1 MLAAF
6 RNRTFTEKALIVG
19 GLASAFL
26 LAGAHVF
33 QALGYA
39 PCPLCLDQRSV
50 HWLALAVVLV
60 GLVAQTIFKAR
71 IAAAATVG
79 AVALVYAVSA
89 GLSGYHAG
97 VEWKF
102 WPGPKS
108 CSAMAESTALPA
120 TLEDLTADLAEKK
133 IRPAGCA
140 DAPWRLLGVSMAG
153 YNFLI
158 SSGLF
163 ALTLAAALAGAGEAR
178 RARRPALGNGATV
191 ATTASAAAPAKSP

>member
-6 RNRTFTEKALIVG
+6 RKRSFTEKALIVG
-19 GLASAFL
+19 AVASALL
-26 LAGAHVF
+26 LAGAHLF

-50 HWLALAVVLV
+50 HWLALAVAVL

-79 AVALVYAVSA
+79 AAALVYAVSA

-97 VEWKF
+97 VEWKY

-108 CSAMAESTALPA
+108 CSATVDAGTLPVSV
-120 TLEDLTADLAEKK
+120 EDLTSDLAARKVF
-133 IRPAGCA
+133 AGGCA
-140 DAPWRLLGVSMAG
+140 DAQWRLLGVSMAG
-153 YNFLI
+153 YNFLV

-163 ALTLAAALAGAGEAR
+163 ALTLAAALAAASDAR
-178 RARRPALGNGATV
+178 RARRPAPGAGAAAV
-191 ATTASAAAPAKSP
+191 DAAPAKPQ

>member
-19 GLASAFL
+19 GLASALL

-50 HWLALAVVLV
+50 HWLALGVALV
-60 GLVAQTIFKAR
+60 GLAAQTIFRAR

-79 AVALVYAVSA
+79 AAAMVYAVSA

-108 CSAMAESTALPA
+108 CSAMAESA
-120 TLEDLTADLAEKK
+120 TLPTTVEDLAADLAAKK
-133 IRPAGCA
+133 IRGAGCA
-140 DAPWRLLGVSMAG
+140 DAQWRLLGVSMAG

-163 ALTLAAALAGAGEAR
+163 ALTLGAALAAAGEAR
-178 RARRPALGNGATV
+178 RARRPALGNGAPG
-191 ATTASAAAPAKSP
+191 ASAPAPAKPQ